1 MNGYEHIHPDFRP
14 VLGFPARERIA
25 FMDHPRWIGY
35 PVSNHIM
42 ETMRGLMEKPVR
54 PRMPNLLIVGEPN
67 NGKTTIV
74 RRFMELHGQGYVNED
89 ADPIKPVILTEAPP
103 SADEKGF
110 YISILERFWAPYRA
124 TDPVAKLRYQTIHQ
138 LRACSTRL
146 LIIDEFHSLLTG
158 SAIKQREV
166 MNTIKLVCNEL
177 MIPIVG
183 VGTRDAVRVLH
194 TDPQHASRF
203 DVITLPLW
211 DLNQEFQKMLA
222 SFEKTLPLKKPSR
235 LQQPE
240 LATILHAISGGNLGN
255 LQRLLVECAA
265 EAILS
270 GNEQI
275 DKSIIENKA
284 WLRPTR
290 GIREVAI

>member
-1 MNGYEHIHPDFRP
+1 MNGYEHIHPDFRH

-89 ADPIKPVILTEAPP
+89 ADPVKPVILTEAPP

-240 LATILHAISGGNLGN
+240 LATTLHAISGGNLGN

-270 GNEQI
+270 GKEQI